1 MDSEENCYVAVFDSL
16 WFDSFGLWRRQ
27 QNPAPEACLLPLL
40 LVGFMGSVAEAAK
53 ILLLR
58 HFCCLRSSRASSG
71 LRRWQQKSCFQGAF
85 AAFALRELHR
95 VFGGGSKNPASE
107 APLLPSVF
115 ASFLNL

>member
-58 HFCCLRSSRASSG
+58 HFCCLCSV
-71 LRRWQQKSCFQGAF
+71 KSEFVC
-85 AAFALRELHR
+85 
-95 VFGGGSKNPASE
+95 K
-107 APLLPSVF
+107 
-115 ASFLNL
+115 FL